1 VDYHQKERLLNL
13 IQELKN
19 TTFWI
24 GSDSERL
31 EVEIYVLQGRLEKL
45 KLYVK
50 RIENSFIKE
59 QISEIRTDF
68 EPFDRVEAIR
78 QFNKVRPFLEEIEDY
93 LLQENYEA
101 ISGFLNENTSN
112 ESKIV
117 ISENEKIEKELLQ
130 AIRKEISTGD
140 LGKAIESLI
149 AIKDNTQFS
158 IDNLILIQNRIATI
172 NSEYNKGLI
181 SIEVFLRLNSKTV
194 ISVITELNELNKRS
208 C

>member
-1 VDYHQKERLLNL
+1 MDYHQKERLLNL

-181 SIEVFLRLNSKTV
+181 SIEVFLRLNTKTV

>member
-181 SIEVFLRLNSKTV
+181 SIEVFLRLNTKTV